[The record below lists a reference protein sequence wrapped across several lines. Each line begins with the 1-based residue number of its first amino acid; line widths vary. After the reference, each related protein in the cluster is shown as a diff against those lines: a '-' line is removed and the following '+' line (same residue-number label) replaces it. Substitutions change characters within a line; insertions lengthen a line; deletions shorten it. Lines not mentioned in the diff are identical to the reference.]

1 LKKTILIRIFFLLS
15 TLGPKQN
22 PKKKQFQTHSMLI
35 LSWAKLN
42 NFSQKNTQRLCPSLI
57 NLNIKYTDVQ

>member
-1 LKKTILIRIFFLLS
+1 LLS